1 MKEYR
6 RAFTLWLKG
15 LAMGSADVVPGVS
28 GGTVAL
34 IAGIYTELIDTLKNI
49 DTEALKLLFRFR
61 LKEFWHKINGSF
73 LLPLLL
79 GIATA
84 LLSLARLITYLLQH
98 HPVVVWS
105 FFFGLILASV
115 WLVGREVKH
124 WHIGSWLAFAAGTAM
139 AYWLTA
145 SMPAE
150 TPNSLWFVFISG
162 AIAICAM
169 ILPGIS
175 GSFILVLL
183 GKYTFILE
191 ALKGLRIEVI
201 GTFAAGCVVG
211 LLSFVRLL
219 SHLLHRFPSTTMATL
234 AGFMLGSLN
243 KIWPWKE
250 VISTNSKGVPLL
262 TRNVF
267 PASYEQLYGQDA
279 QLELAL
285 LSCIVGIVLIVAL
298 EKMSKKKT
306 SSISSISTN

>member
-6 RAFTLWLKG
+6 KAFVLWLKG

-34 IAGIYTELIDTLKNI
+34 ITGIYTELINSLKNF
-49 DTEALKLLFRFR
+49 DAEAVKLLFRFR
-61 LKEFWHKINGSF
+61 LKDFWYKVNGSF

-79 GIATA
+79 GIGTA

-98 HPVVVWS
+98 HPIPIWS

-115 WLVGREVKH
+115 WLVSREVKR
-124 WHIGSWLAFAAGTAM
+124 WHAGSVITFAAGTAL

-145 SMPAE
+145 AMPAE
-150 TPNSLWFVFISG
+150 TPDSLWFVFVSG

-183 GKYTFILE
+183 GKYAFILE
-191 ALKGLRIEVI
+191 SLKALRVEVMA
-201 GTFAAGCVVG
+201 TFAAGCGVG

-219 SHLLHRFPSTTMATL
+219 SYLLHRFPSGTMATL
-234 AGFMLGSLN
+234 SGFMLGSLN

-262 TRNVF
+262 THNIL
-267 PASYEQLYGQDA
+267 PASYEQLTGQDA
-279 QLELAL
+279 QEGLAL
-285 LSCIVGIVLIVAL
+285 ASCLAGIALIVML
-298 EKMSKKKT
+298 EKLSQKKT
-306 SSISSISTN
+306 KTS